1 MALINSNK
9 PDSDGNLTG
18 TIVRH
23 LDSPSQSSV
32 SSEELLIWS
41 KEGNDYDWELFPIS
55 PPLNGELSRIQGSS
69 NVECDSSFTPVTNNN
84 LNDVNNGSK
93 AITITESNFSNS
105 NSSND
110 TTIYSYNH
118 HNSVTGQLSTSP
130 LTLQSC
136 SHYMNGSSIQPQLIH
151 STKTNIIE
159 TTINELIPSSSF
171 SRTLSSSKTVTN
183 NSFSFNNLYD
193 QINVNTLADDF
204 IDLDIKTIPTT
215 SGCSLTTSYHPDF
228 DYVGFPESPIQS
240 LQNSASNKKS
250 QPLNLFI
257 SNNGINVQKSSVVS
271 QSPETE
277 IIRQTSLNPH
287 FRQMLSSVNE
297 IPTTKVFVGYNNG
310 VGNNNDDSSTNYTDY
325 RCNQNGY
332 NNKKNNKS
340 FHCQSSELIDHLLSS
355 DNESSEDL
363 PGYSFLSSSSASSC
377 IHIPSTCNDD
387 NHNDNNSCHVNHME
401 NNTSTNTIHKIVNN
415 EENADNCHHHHEYHK
430 HKNRQYQRQ
439 DNGLMSLTSCNSIPL
454 PFMLIPTSE
463 LASGGSLTCTVVNI
477 LRCLGLLDRC
487 GVEDLCAILY
497 DFWNNNCHAP
507 FYPAHSFFNSYVIY
521 PTCWELSRMEE
532 SVVTR
537 SSSFTSCTL
546 VDSRRST
553 VPGEDYE
560 RNYQMLINCRE
571 SKPLNGSCLVSYLLS
586 CSYMGTSFLAS
597 HPIYNLNNL
606 SSPCCLRLPTSCC
619 YFVMDRANQ
628 ISPYNTP
635 ATYHPNLIQ
644 PISNSN
650 MNWRRG
656 CADNLVLMLT
666 HHSPGSKNTSSV
678 VDKLLTG
685 RFLPGPTSWRSV
697 WPFIHKNHSKCFN
710 CTKPE
715 SNMSDSLALW
725 FSAWLYCGAIPV
737 LAQLCD
743 SAYSN
748 AQYFPP
754 DILQQSCNSS
764 RYSAQEL
771 VWSHR
776 LVYGVTENNEVYL
789 TNPNE
794 LVPVQYVLDQLSKKP
809 EIRISKA
816 QISNLWTKHYLH
828 SKLYPD
834 RDQTIEDKQ
843 HISCK
848 STFFTGESLT
858 LLARHPDPRWASMN
872 IMGQVLCTLRSLE
885 RWANTLE
892 LSNVVSLDCV
902 NYQSAL
908 FPDTTSSISC
918 SRTNS
923 TETEQFSNSPAI
935 TIPSAQL
942 PGISLFIEKSN
953 WELVHTLLQT
963 KCIE

>member
-325 RCNQNGY
+325 RY
-332 NNKKNNKS
+332 
-340 FHCQSSELIDHLLSS
+340 
-355 DNESSEDL
+355 NESSEDL

-477 LRCLGLLDRC
+477 L
-487 GVEDLCAILY
+487 
-497 DFWNNNCHAP
+497 
-507 FYPAHSFFNSYVIY
+507 
-521 PTCWELSRMEE
+521 MEE

-776 LVYGVTENNEVYL
+776 LVYGVTENNCSYISTSTIKSAL
-789 TNPNE
+789 LFKIFISSKAMKFTLQIQTN
-794 LVPVQYVLDQLSKKP
+794 PVQYVLDQLSKKP

>member
-18 TIVRH
+18 SIVRRLH
-23 LDSPSQSSV
+23 SPSQSSV
-32 SSEELLIWS
+32 SSEELLVWS

-55 PPLNGELSRIQGSS
+55 PPLGDELSRIQSSS
-69 NVECDSSFTPVTNNN
+69 NVGCGSSFTPVTYNN

-93 AITITESNFSNS
+93 TITITESNFSNS
-105 NSSND
+105 NSSSD

-118 HNSVTGQLSTSP
+118 NSVTDQLSTSF
-130 LTLQSC
+130 LTLESC
-136 SHYMNGSSIQPQLIH
+136 SHYLNGSSIQPQLIH
-151 STKTNIIE
+151 STKTDMIE
-159 TTINELIPSSSF
+159 TTPNELVPSSSF
-171 SRTLSSSKTVTN
+171 SRTLSSSSKKVTN
-183 NSFSFNNLYD
+183 HSVSFNNLYD
-193 QINVNTLADDF
+193 QIDVNTLADDF
-204 IDLDIKTIPTT
+204 IDLDIKTIATT
-215 SGCSLTTSYHPDF
+215 SSCSLTTSYHPDF

-240 LQNSASNKKS
+240 LPNSASHKKL
-250 QPLNLFI
+250 QLLNSFI
-257 SNNGINVQKSSVVS
+257 SNNGINIQKSNVVS

-277 IIRQTSLNPH
+277 IIRQTLNPH
-287 FRQMLSSVNE
+287 FCHMLSSVSE
-297 IPTTKVFVGYNNG
+297 MPTTKIIVGYNNDD
-310 VGNNNDDSSTNYTDY
+310 GNNNDDSFTNYTDY
-325 RCNQNGY
+325 RCNQNSY
-332 NNKKNNKS
+332 NKNNNSKS
-340 FHCQSSELIDHLLSS
+340 FHCQSSELIEHLLSS

-387 NHNDNNSCHVNHME
+387 NHNGNNSCHDNHME
-401 NNTSTNTIHKIVNN
+401 NNTLSINTIHEIVNN
-415 EENADNCHHHHEYHK
+415 EENANNCHHKY
-430 HKNRQYQRQ
+430 KNRQYQRQ

-507 FYPAHSFFNSYVIY
+507 FHSFFKSHVIY
-521 PTCWELSRMEE
+521 PTCWELPRMEE

-597 HPIYNLNNL
+597 HSIYNLNNL
-606 SSPCCLRLPTSCC
+606 SSPCCLRPSTSCC
-619 YFVMDRANQ
+619 YFVMDRTNQ
-628 ISPYNTP
+628 ILPYNTP
-635 ATYHPNLIQ
+635 EIYHPNLIQ

-666 HHSPGSKNTSSV
+666 HHSPGSKNSSSV

-685 RFLPGPTSWRSV
+685 RFFPGPTSWRSV
-697 WPFIHKNHSKCFN
+697 WPFIHINNPKYFN
-710 CTKPE
+710 CTKPK

-754 DILQQSCNSS
+754 DISQPSCNSS

-828 SKLYPD
+828 SKLCPD

-843 HISCK
+843 HIFCK

-872 IMGQVLCTLRSLE
+872 IMGQVLCALRSLE
-885 RWANTLE
+885 RWADTLE
-892 LSNVVSLDCV
+892 LSTVVSLDCV
-902 NYQSAL
+902 NHQSTL
-908 FPDTTSSISC
+908 FPDTTPSISC

-923 TETEQFSNSPAI
+923 TEVEQFSNSPAI
-935 TIPSAQL
+935 IIPSAQL
-942 PGISLFIEKSN
+942 PGISLFVEKSN
-953 WELVHTLLQT
+953 WELVRTLLQT
-963 KCIE
+963 KA

>member
-18 TIVRH
+18 SIVRRLH
-23 LDSPSQSSV
+23 SPSQSSV
-32 SSEELLIWS
+32 SSEELLVWS
-41 KEGNDYDWELFPIS
+41 KE
-55 PPLNGELSRIQGSS
+55 
-69 NVECDSSFTPVTNNN
+69 
-84 LNDVNNGSK
+84 
-93 AITITESNFSNS
+93 
-105 NSSND
+105 
-110 TTIYSYNH
+110 
-118 HNSVTGQLSTSP
+118 
-130 LTLQSC
+130 SC
-136 SHYMNGSSIQPQLIH
+136 SHYLNGSSIQPQLIH
-151 STKTNIIE
+151 STKTDMIE
-159 TTINELIPSSSF
+159 TTPNELVPSSSF
-171 SRTLSSSKTVTN
+171 SRTLSSSSKKVTN
-183 NSFSFNNLYD
+183 HSVSFNNLYD
-193 QINVNTLADDF
+193 QIDVNTLADDF
-204 IDLDIKTIPTT
+204 IDLDIKTIATT
-215 SGCSLTTSYHPDF
+215 SSCSLTTSYHPDF

-240 LQNSASNKKS
+240 LPNSASHKKL
-250 QPLNLFI
+250 QLLNSFI
-257 SNNGINVQKSSVVS
+257 SNNGINIQKSNVVS

-277 IIRQTSLNPH
+277 IIRQTLNPH
-287 FRQMLSSVNE
+287 FCHMLSSVSE
-297 IPTTKVFVGYNNG
+297 MPTTKIIVGYNNDD
-310 VGNNNDDSSTNYTDY
+310 GNNNDDSFTNYTDY
-325 RCNQNGY
+325 RCNQNSY
-332 NNKKNNKS
+332 NKNNNSKS
-340 FHCQSSELIDHLLSS
+340 FHCQSSELIEHLLSS

-387 NHNDNNSCHVNHME
+387 NHNGNNSCHDNHME
-401 NNTSTNTIHKIVNN
+401 NNTLSINTIHEIVNN
-415 EENADNCHHHHEYHK
+415 EENANNCHHKY
-430 HKNRQYQRQ
+430 KNRQYQRQ

-507 FYPAHSFFNSYVIY
+507 FHSFFKSHVIY

-597 HPIYNLNNL
+597 HSIYNLNNL
-606 SSPCCLRLPTSCC
+606 SSPCCLRPSTSCC
-619 YFVMDRANQ
+619 YFVMDRTNQ
-628 ISPYNTP
+628 ILPYNTP
-635 ATYHPNLIQ
+635 EIYHPNLIQ

-666 HHSPGSKNTSSV
+666 HHSPGSKNSSSV

-685 RFLPGPTSWRSV
+685 RFFPGPTSWRSV
-697 WPFIHKNHSKCFN
+697 WPFIHINNPKYFN
-710 CTKPE
+710 CTKPK

-754 DILQQSCNSS
+754 DISQPSCNSS

-828 SKLYPD
+828 SKLCPD

-843 HISCK
+843 HIFCK

-872 IMGQVLCTLRSLE
+872 IMGQVLCALRSLE
-885 RWANTLE
+885 RWADTLE
-892 LSNVVSLDCV
+892 LSTVVSLDCV
-902 NYQSAL
+902 NHQSTL
-908 FPDTTSSISC
+908 FPDTTPSISC

-923 TETEQFSNSPAI
+923 TEVEQFSNSPAI
-935 TIPSAQL
+935 IIPSAQL
-942 PGISLFIEKSN
+942 PGISLFVEKSN
-953 WELVHTLLQT
+953 WELVRTLLQT
-963 KCIE
+963 KA